1 MPPDAPTEAATEA
14 PTEADH
20 RLPRTVVPNHYR
32 IDIEPDLDA
41 ATFHGTVDIDVEVVD
56 RTDRVVLNAVDLA
69 IGSASIEANGRT
81 LPATVEVDD
90 ERERIALRLAAPLE
104 PGPARVSVDFTGILN
119 DQLRGFYRSTYTDD
133 DGHERVLATT
143 QFESTDAR
151 RAFPCWDEPDL
162 KATFSVSLTAPN
174 GMTAVS
180 NAPEGSRTTLE
191 DGRTRI
197 EFDDTPVMSTY
208 LVAFIVGDLVATDP
222 VDVDGVPLR
231 IVTPPG
237 QLHLT
242 DFALE
247 AGAHA
252 LRYFSS
258 YYDVP
263 YPGDKLDMVAV
274 PDFGFGAMENLGCIV
289 YRETALLIDPKT
301 ATQLE
306 LSRVASV
313 IAHEIAHMWFGD
325 LVTMKWWN
333 GIWLNE
339 AFATFAETKCTAAF
353 RPDWDFWLVF
363 ATDRARSQETDALAA
378 TRPIEFPVVSPEEA
392 DAMFD
397 VLTYEKGSSVLRM
410 LELYLGEEAFRKGI
424 STYLRR
430 HAFSNTENADLWAAL
445 EEASGEPVGEI
456 MDTWILQGGYPAVE
470 VESSDGSI
478 TLSQRQFRLLGD
490 GDATWKV
497 PILYRSDAGTGRIL
511 LDDESTTVEV
521 GDDVVVNAGGEG
533 FYRVAYDDELFTS
546 IVERLPDLD
555 PIERFSVVSDTSAE
569 MLAGR
574 IAAADY
580 LDLVERLG
588 DESEIDVWMAALSGI
603 DEIDRVI
610 SSDDRE
616 ALRSFVRN
624 LVAPKAD
631 QLGWHPDDDESDRTR
646 ALRGLLLRSLGNLGE
661 DREVI
666 ETARRIDEEPG
677 ESDVEVVD
685 AASAIVAG
693 HGDLDDFERFLER
706 SRNADTPQR
715 KVKYLRLAAQVPH
728 RDVPRRLFDQVL
740 SGEVRSQD
748 SFWLLA
754 VLLGHRENGPR
765 TWELVT
771 EHWDDLM
778 GVLAPNHRYRIL
790 DMIKYR
796 SEPDVAASI
805 REWFATHEIPGCD
818 KVVAQ
823 RMEMLEVRVGL
834 REREGERLGARLA

>member
-90 ERERIALRLAAPLE
+90 ERERIALRLAASLE

-274 PDFGFGAMENLGCIV
+274 PDFGFGAMAIDGDGPSSSGEVARRVGKLPTSLGPTRANLINKGIV
-289 YRETALLIDPKT
+289 YAPEHG
-301 ATQLE
+301 Q
-306 LSRVASV
+306 
-313 IAHEIAHMWFGD
+313 IAF
-325 LVTMKWWN
+325 T
-333 GIWLNE
+333 
-339 AFATFAETKCTAAF
+339 
-353 RPDWDFWLVF
+353 
-363 ATDRARSQETDALAA
+363 
-378 TRPIEFPVVSPEEA
+378 
-392 DAMFD
+392 
-397 VLTYEKGSSVLRM
+397 
-410 LELYLGEEAFRKGI
+410 
-424 STYLRR
+424 
-430 HAFSNTENADLWAAL
+430 
-445 EEASGEPVGEI
+445 
-456 MDTWILQGGYPAVE
+456 
-470 VESSDGSI
+470 
-478 TLSQRQFRLLGD
+478 
-490 GDATWKV
+490 V
-497 PILYRSDAGTGRIL
+497 PGMSK
-511 LDDESTTVEV
+511 
-521 GDDVVVNAGGEG
+521 
-533 FYRVAYDDELFTS
+533 F
-546 IVERLPDLD
+546 
-555 PIERFSVVSDTSAE
+555 IER
-569 MLAGR
+569 
-574 IAAADY
+574 
-580 LDLVERLG
+580 
-588 DESEIDVWMAALSGI
+588 
-603 DEIDRVI
+603 
-610 SSDDRE
+610 
-616 ALRSFVRN
+616 
-624 LVAPKAD
+624 
-631 QLGWHPDDDESDRTR
+631 
-646 ALRGLLLRSLGNLGE
+646 
-661 DREVI
+661 
-666 ETARRIDEEPG
+666 
-677 ESDVEVVD
+677 
-685 AASAIVAG
+685 
-693 HGDLDDFERFLER
+693 
-706 SRNADTPQR
+706 
-715 KVKYLRLAAQVPH
+715 RLAA
-728 RDVPRRLFDQVL
+728 
-740 SGEVRSQD
+740 E
-748 SFWLLA
+748 
-754 VLLGHRENGPR
+754 
-765 TWELVT
+765 
-771 EHWDDLM
+771 
-778 GVLAPNHRYRIL
+778 
-790 DMIKYR
+790 
-796 SEPDVAASI
+796 
-805 REWFATHEIPGCD
+805 
-818 KVVAQ
+818 
-823 RMEMLEVRVGL
+823 
-834 REREGERLGARLA
+834 